1 VTDQEL
7 KIDFSGVKDND
18 IVDGWHSAN
27 IFEVTPAV
35 SKNGN
40 RQLKVQY
47 KIVGGPSDGRSVFDN
62 KMLETDALWSTKQW
76 LRRLGQMKKEDTSW
90 KGKVSDLI
98 GLECEIRIVNE
109 DYEGD
114 KQPRVK
120 GIRAVGGGTLESV

>member
-1 VTDQEL
+1 MTDEL
-7 KIDFSGVKDND
+7 KIDFSGVKDSEV
-18 IVDGWHSAN
+18 VDGWHSVV
-27 IFEVTPAV
+27 IFAVTPDI

-40 RQLKVQY
+40 KLLKVQY
-47 KIVGGPSDGRSVFDN
+47 KIQGGPSNGRSVFDN

-76 LRRLGQMKKEDTSW
+76 LRKLGQMKKEDTQW
-90 KGKVSDLI
+90 TGKVSDLV

-120 GIRAVGGGTLESV
+120 GVRAVGGGTLETI